1 MKRTLT
7 FLVLM
12 NENRSCDSWIL
23 KMEHCFSTSGI
34 QLLAKTTSTCM
45 FYYWVRTWFYVIF
58 WFVCF
63 CCCLTHPLA
72 LVGLAKPVK
81 PTCGVPSPGDTSWT
95 GKMGSSCG
103 VIMIGIYI
111 GLF

>member
-23 KMEHCFSTSGI
+23 KMEHCFSTLGI

-45 FYYWVRTWFYVIF
+45 FYYWVLVLCQDMVLCDFCL
-58 WFVCF
+58 FVCLMVF
-63 CCCLTHPLA
+63 VCLF
-72 LVGLAKPVK
+72 V
-81 PTCGVPSPGDTSWT
+81 
-95 GKMGSSCG
+95 
-103 VIMIGIYI
+103 
-111 GLF
+111 